1 MEGVFKMT
9 EKLTFAAIC
18 GVVKNLKE
26 GEELWFINLKGVKYK
41 FITFYKEVMVTSDS
55 LDKGVSE
62 WMYYEIDDWK
72 IIRPEKKKVKLYQ
85 AVFKGRS
92 GFFILDDLYKNEEE
106 AKEGLSDYGAEVS
119 FIKLIE
125 PAICEI
131 EEE

>member
-55 LDKGVSE
+55 LDKGFSE
-62 WMYYEIDDWK
+62 WMYYEIDDWQ

-85 AVFKGRS
+85 AVFKGS
-92 GFFILDDLYKNEEE
+92 EISYFISDTLFKSESY
-106 AKEGLSDYGAEVS
+106 AKERGGYDFV
-119 FIKLIE
+119 KLIE